1 MTFWQLVEKN
11 RKNRFFKCIRK
22 REMHICEQCLCVC
35 RLYAIACQLSP
46 VERSSGVEHL
56 ETDTFKLHCL
66 QTQTGLHE
74 NSASAYQSSNGAID
88 LTRHGGCSENDKLD
102 RRRSTKL
109 TVPPSSDAWPL
120 KFITEIVSLESVLYN
135 AFCLW
140 IRTDFYSNFCVVGII
155 GKIVVRYLVNCPPYY
170 RLQHLLL
177 QASNLLYARIQA
189 EAVKSYCWRSCMKSI
204 PILLWRIRFTVWTC
218 RSGTSDC
225 DVAENLLW
233 HRQDLVQRGHRTIRK

>member
-11 RKNRFFKCIRK
+11 CKKTGFLNLYKNVKCIFVNSV
-22 REMHICEQCLCVC
+22 CVC
-35 RLYAIACQLSP
+35 ADCMQLPVSCLQLSA
-46 VERSSGVEHL
+46 VLAWNILKQTLSSFTVCRHKQVSMKIL
-56 ETDTFKLHCL
+56 LRHINH
-66 QTQTGLHE
+66 QTVL
-74 NSASAYQSSNGAID
+74 
-88 LTRHGGCSENDKLD
+88 LTENDKLD

-135 AFCLW
+135 AFCSW

-155 GKIVVRYLVNCPPYY
+155 GKIVVRYLVNYPPYY

-218 RSGTSDC
+218 RSGTGDC

-233 HRQDLVQRGHRTIRK
+233 HRQDLAQRGHRTIRK